1 MGESELH
8 RELKRAACRWLW
20 GQGYASI
27 AEGVRVPGLGIIDV
41 AAAGKIRKRN
51 PRDVRYDR
59 PPSVD
64 RKHVVFIE
72 CKAHRADFIA
82 DHGRQKQFEFAL
94 AERAERLRGGRARR
108 PRCASP
114 ALGKF
119 DSCLL
124 RPHAHYHLLLTPPGL
139 LTRAEA
145 PRRWGWLVW
154 EWGVI
159 RVVRRPTW
167 HEVAEVGAIEGAI
180 ARALTAQRMFT
191 WVRGGGRVE
200 PIEGESEPPTRA
212 LGR

>member
-27 AEGVRVPGLGIIDV
+27 AEEVRVPGLGIIDV
-41 AAAGKIRKRN
+41 AAAGKMRRRS
-51 PRDVRYDR
+51 PRDVHYDR

-64 RKHVVFIE
+64 RKHVVFVE

-94 AERAERLRGGRARR
+94 AERAERLRSGRTRR
-108 PRCASP
+108 PRFASP

-124 RPHAHYHLLLTPPGL
+124 RPHAHYHMLLTPPGL
-139 LTRAEA
+139 LTRAEV

-167 HEVAEVGAIEGAI
+167 HEVAEVVSIEGAI
-180 ARALTAQRMFT
+180 ARALTAQRMFS
-191 WVRGGGRVE
+191 WVRAGGRVE
-200 PIEGESEPPTRA
+200 SVEETIQPFTRA
-212 LGR
+212 QG